1 MRSDNTLILTSC
13 SYNDLAKH
21 SKVFN
26 SSQLLDYLWI
36 YLNPEDVRESYF
48 VASNEV
54 NAESQGSYDP
64 FERVSTSWLRAS
76 VAEINTSIGLHIY
89 RFQFVDRITGDS
101 FSVYANY
108 LMQREDEEKSY
119 IYMKRDQSL

>member
-1 MRSDNTLILTSC
+1 MRADKTLILTSC
-13 SYNDLAKH
+13 SYTDLARH

-26 SSQLLDYLWI
+26 PSQLVDYLWI

-48 VASNEV
+48 VQSATTTD
-54 NAESQGSYDP
+54 ESEGSYDP

-89 RFQFVDRITGDS
+89 RFVFVDRIRGDS
-101 FSVYANY
+101 FSLYANY
-108 LMQREDEEKSY
+108 IIQREDEEKPY
-119 IYMKRDQSL
+119 IYMNRQ